1 MGDSRSMLLLYV
13 LDRRLVL
20 VGFES
25 LSPLTDCP
33 LELFPEQLPLNSFA
47 SHTSD
52 IIIPSIKSV
61 RNIGGSPDPPPVQD
75 ARARYTRGAKR
86 DPARTEFGPA
96 GGARPHSS
104 GGQPDR
110 SARRKDD
117 FTIRRWKGAIP
128 AI

>member
-1 MGDSRSMLLLYV
+1 MLGV
-13 LDRRLVL
+13 PTSNH
-20 VGFES
+20 EE
-25 LSPLTDCP
+25 TDVI
-33 LELFPEQLPLNSFA
+33 A
-47 SHTSD
+47 A
-52 IIIPSIKSV
+52 IA
-61 RNIGGSPDPPPVQD
+61 DPPPVRD

-96 GGARPHSS
+96 GGSQPHSS
-104 GGQPDR
+104 DGQPDR

>member
-1 MGDSRSMLLLYV
+1 MLIRSPQSGHGLGRGAGDPKPIDALGWKVPR
-13 LDRRLVL
+13 
-20 VGFES
+20 
-25 LSPLTDCP
+25 
-33 LELFPEQLPLNSFA
+33 A
-47 SHTSD
+47 S
-52 IIIPSIKSV
+52 
-61 RNIGGSPDPPPVQD
+61 
-75 ARARYTRGAKR
+75 RGAKR